1 MFKFNTQGIP
11 DSRQCPI
18 DGVKEVVATCI
29 ILRSNPFGFHYPPQG
44 FRKVQ
49 VRGIRW
55 EVKEKK
61 STFLPKFSQFPYFL
75 VSMYAIN
82 VSFSNAKRSE
92 SFNRIDLIL
101 PISAYLNFMRQ
112 RYQNLM
118 I

>member
-1 MFKFNTQGIP
+1 MFKFNTQSIP

-29 ILRSNPFGFHYPPQG
+29 ILRLIHLVFIILH
-44 FRKVQ
+44 KVSQ
-49 VRGIRW
+49 RSG
-55 EVKEKK
+55 EGNTVKEEK
-61 STFLPKFSQFPYFL
+61 SAFLPQFSQFPYFL